1 MNVRTLRFGLI
12 IALLA
17 TATLFAGQAAWLQA
31 KATLAQWLIASAWQ
45 QTLID
50 GSPKRPWPWADTW
63 PVARLQ
69 APSGEVHYVLDS
81 VSGEALAFGPGH
93 LPASVAPGQPGT
105 TLIAGHQDSH
115 FAFLAALQGGD
126 EIRLQ
131 AMDGR
136 QFVYRVADITVVD
149 SRQQQVSLQY
159 ELAELRLVTCYPF
172 NSLQSGGPLRYV
184 VRAWQI

>member
-1 MNVRTLRFGLI
+1 M
-12 IALLA
+12 
-17 TATLFAGQAAWLQA
+17 
-31 KATLAQWLIASAWQ
+31 
-45 QTLID
+45 
-50 GSPKRPWPWADTW
+50 
-63 PVARLQ
+63 
-69 APSGEVHYVLDS
+69 
-81 VSGEALAFGPGH
+81 
-93 LPASVAPGQPGT
+93 PASVAPGQPGT

-115 FAFLAALQGGD
+115 FAFLSALQGGD

-149 SRQQQVSLQY
+149 SRQQQLSLQY

>member
-1 MNVRTLRFGLI
+1 MNVRTLRFGLV

-17 TATLFAGQAAWLQA
+17 TAALFAGQATWLQA

-50 GSPKRPWPWADTW
+50 GTPQRPWPWADTW

-115 FAFLAALQGGD
+115 FAFLAVLQGGD
-126 EIRLQ
+126 EIQLQ

-136 QFVYRVADITVVD
+136 QFSYRVTDIRVVD
-149 SRQQQVSLQY
+149 SRQQQMSLQY
-159 ELAELRLVTCYPF
+159 EQAELRLVTCYPF

-184 VRAWQI
+184 VSAWQI